1 VRGCGTRPE
10 TDLNARSFNLESA
23 LLTASI
29 FDSVEGA
36 YIALLRLATE
46 RPEHRIDA
54 RGHAAR
60 EVIGVSF
67 RLADPRQRLTYLA
80 ERRANPVFQFAESL
94 WYLAGR
100 RDLEMIGYYAPSMR
114 ASSADGIRLGG
125 SAYGHTLFSP
135 IRGGRSQFD
144 QVVRLLLNEADSK
157 RGYLPVFTAKE
168 LADRDNPDVA
178 CLAGLHLLSRDG
190 QLHMVCNMRANDLDC
205 GLLSDVF
212 SFTMIH
218 EYAAIQLGLE
228 LGTYTH
234 TIGSAHVNDGDAERV
249 KRVLA
254 EADSRPAPPS
264 FPFPAMPRNTDGST
278 IADVLHHEHVLR
290 TNHRR
295 YSAERITSLDLDP
308 YWQQVVLLFEL
319 YRQIQHDQT
328 TTFDPDALAA
338 LDPGMRWLMER
349 KWPLFAATSG
359 GGSR

>member
-1 VRGCGTRPE
+1 MAPFCSH
-10 TDLNARSFNLESA
+10 DLESA
-23 LLTASI
+23 LLTAPT

-54 RGHAAR
+54 RGKAAR
-60 EVIGVSF
+60 EVIGVGF
-67 RLADPRQRLTYLA
+67 RLTDPRQRLPYLA
-80 ERRANPVFQFAESL
+80 ERKANPVFQFAEAL

-114 ASSADGIRLGG
+114 SSSADGIRLGG
-125 SAYGHTLFSP
+125 SAYGHALFSP
-135 IRGGRSQFD
+135 VRGGQSQID
-144 QVVRLLLNEADSK
+144 QVMDLLVTEVDSK

-168 LADRDNPDVA
+168 LVDRDNPDVA
-178 CLAGLHLLSRDG
+178 CLAGLHLLVRDG

-212 SFTMIH
+212 SFTMIQ
-218 EYAAIQLGLE
+218 EYAAIQLGLR

-234 TIGSAHVNDGDAERV
+234 VIGSAHVNDRNDERV
-249 KRVLA
+249 KRVLD

-264 FPFPAMPRNTDGST
+264 FHFPAMSENTEGST
-278 IADVLHHEHVLR
+278 VAHVLQHEEALR
-290 TNHRR
+290 TNRLR
-295 YSAERITSLDLDP
+295 YSAEDIASLDLDP

-319 YRQIQHDQT
+319 YRQIQHDQAAVV
-328 TTFDPDALAA
+328 DPAVLAA
-338 LDPGMRWLMER
+338 LDPGLRWLMER
-349 KWPLFAATSG
+349 KWPVCTAASG

>member
-1 VRGCGTRPE
+1 M
-10 TDLNARSFNLESA
+10 
-23 LLTASI
+23 LTAPI

-36 YIALLRLATE
+36 YIALLRLTTE
-46 RPEHRIDA
+46 QPEHRIDA
-54 RGHAAR
+54 RGNAAR

-67 RLADPRQRLTYLA
+67 RLTDPRQRLPYLA
-80 ERRANPVFQFAESL
+80 ERRANPVFQFAEAL

-100 RDLEMIGYYAPSMR
+100 RDLEMIGYYSTSMH

-144 QVVRLLLNEADSK
+144 QVVKLLLNETDSK
-157 RGYLPVFTAKE
+157 RGYLPVFAAKE
-168 LADRDNPDVA
+168 LADLDNPDVA
-178 CLAGLHLLSRDG
+178 CLAGLHLLLRDG
-190 QLHMVCNMRANDLDC
+190 RLHMVCNMRANDLDC

-234 TIGSAHVNDGDAERV
+234 TIGSAHVNDSDAERV
-249 KRVLA
+249 ERVLE

-264 FPFPAMPRNTDGST
+264 FPFPAMPRNTEGST
-278 IADVLHHEHVLR
+278 IADVLHHEDVLR
-290 TNHRR
+290 TNRRR
-295 YSAERITSLDLDP
+295 YSAEHIAGLDLDP

-319 YRQIQHDQT
+319 YRQIQHDRT
-328 TTFDPDALAA
+328 TAFDPDVLAA
-338 LDPGMRWLMER
+338 LDPNLRWLMER
-349 KWPLFAATSG
+349 KWPVCAATSG

>member
-1 VRGCGTRPE
+1 M
-10 TDLNARSFNLESA
+10 
-23 LLTASI
+23 LTAPP

-36 YIALLRLATE
+36 YLALLRLTTE
-46 RPEHRIDA
+46 QPDYRIDA
-54 RGHAAR
+54 RGNAAR

-80 ERRANPVFQFAESL
+80 ERRANPVFQFAEAL

-100 RDLEMIGYYAPSMR
+100 RDLEMIGYYSTSMR
-114 ASSADGIRLGG
+114 ASSADGVRLGG

-144 QVVRLLLNEADSK
+144 QVAELLLNETDSK
-157 RGYLPVFTAKE
+157 RGYLPVFAAKE
-168 LADRDNPDVA
+168 LANLNNPDVA
-178 CLAGLHLLSRDG
+178 CLAGLHLLLREG
-190 QLHMVCNMRANDLDC
+190 RLHMVCNMRANDLDC

-234 TIGSAHVNDGDAERV
+234 TIGSAHVNDTDAERV
-249 KRVLA
+249 TRVLK
-254 EADSRPAPPS
+254 EADSRSAPQS
-264 FPFPAMPRNTDGST
+264 FPFPAMPRNTTTST

-290 TNHRR
+290 TNRR
-295 YSAERITSLDLDP
+295 GYSAGHIAGLDLDP
-308 YWQQVVLLFEL
+308 YWQQAVLLFEL
-319 YRQIQHDQT
+319 YRQIQYGQT
-328 TTFDPDALAA
+328 EACDPDVLAA
-338 LDPGMRWLMER
+338 LDPGLRWLMEH
-349 KWPLFAATSG
+349 KWPQFMVSSD